1 MTTERDK
8 RTAVASMRC
17 GDCGKIVTQ
26 ETTLSGILDFIDRT
40 EAAGW
45 TFNARGF
52 VCCPECAPLNGAEE
66 PEAKL

>member
-1 MTTERDK
+1 
-8 RTAVASMRC
+8 MRC

-26 ETTLSGILDFIDRT
+26 ETTLSGILDFVDRT

-52 VCCPECAPLNGAEE
+52 VCCPECCAETNARSSSS
-66 PEAKL
+66 P